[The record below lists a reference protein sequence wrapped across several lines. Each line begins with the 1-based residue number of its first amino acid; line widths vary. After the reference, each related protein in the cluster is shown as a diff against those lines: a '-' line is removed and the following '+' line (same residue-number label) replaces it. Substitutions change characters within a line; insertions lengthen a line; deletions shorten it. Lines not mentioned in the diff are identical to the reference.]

1 MSVAPDRTDEL
12 TAGFDDIAIDRHT
25 IPQDRLNLV
34 TRTRTSVLPWRGQFS
49 PELIDVFLD
58 TYADARETVLDPF
71 VGSGTTLIE
80 CGRRGRPAFGVD
92 VNPAAIYSART
103 AELMNLTRA
112 QRHAVFQ
119 DVEECLRAEIGALRT
134 PDLFTPTADP
144 DGATTDA
151 TARLAALFAER
162 LRERAHRTVLANV
175 LMQAMGDTGS
185 QATADQ
191 LFRAFTGYQTLCERL
206 PHSEHPLHA
215 WEADARKLPLPSATA
230 DVIVTSPPY
239 INVFNYHQNYR
250 KAMELLGYEPL
261 TAARSEIGANR
272 KHRQNRFLTV
282 VQYCLDMLDALK
294 EARRVLRPEGRV
306 IVVVGRESNVLGRA
320 FENGRAVYSVAVG
333 GAGFRLL
340 RRHERVFVSRF
351 GPRVYEDILVL
362 QVDAADKCR
371 DDVIARQVA
380 RYLLERA
387 LDQADG
393 DVRRSIEAALQSV
406 GMVQPSPLRQ
416 ESGDSERALRIG

>member
-1 MSVAPDRTDEL
+1 MSVAPDRADEL
-12 TAGFDDIAIDRHT
+12 TTGFDDIAIDRHT

-49 PELIDVFLD
+49 PELIDVFLN
-58 TYADARETVLDPF
+58 TYADTHETVLDPF
-71 VGSGTTLIE
+71 AGSGTTLIE
-80 CGRRGRPAFGVD
+80 CGRRGHPAFGVD

-112 QRHAVFQ
+112 QRHVVFH
-119 DVEECLRAEIGALRT
+119 DVEECLRAKIGALRT
-134 PDLFTPTADP
+134 PDLFTPTTDP

-151 TARLAALFAER
+151 TPRLAALFAER
-162 LRERAHRTVLANV
+162 PRERAFRTVLANV
-175 LMQAMGDTGS
+175 VMQAMGDTGS
-185 QATADQ
+185 KATADQ
-191 LFRAFTGYQTLCERL
+191 LFRAFTDYQTLCERL
-206 PHSEHPLHA
+206 PRSEHPLHA
-215 WEADARKLPLPSATA
+215 WEADARKLPLPNATM

-261 TAARSEIGANR
+261 IAARSEIGANR

-282 VQYCLDMLDALK
+282 VQYCLDMLEVLK
-294 EARRVLRPEGRV
+294 EARRVLRPEGRA
-306 IVVVGRESNVLGRA
+306 IIVVGRESNVLGRA

-362 QVDAADKCR
+362 QVDAEAECR
-371 DDVIARQVA
+371 DDAIARQVA
-380 RYLLERA
+380 RYLLECA
-387 LDQADG
+387 LDQAVG
-393 DVRRSIEAALQSV
+393 DVRSSIEAALQSV
-406 GMVQPSPLRQ
+406 EMVQPSPLRQ
-416 ESGDSERALRIG
+416 ESGDGERSLRIG